1 MNIYDLINMKKDIFI
16 NGYSTLEESY
26 DCIESSP
33 EEEYLN
39 TICENFD
46 LSLENAN
53 LQLFHYGSEEYIYEV
68 LEENEYWD
76 ITEEGVIS
84 AIGEGIKKI
93 IEGILNLIKKIFSF
107 IGNLVSKVLGI
118 FDRGSSEMDKVDK
131 TIEKYN
137 ETIKKIPEESN
148 KKMSEKSDDILDKVS
163 DEVKNKTDEIL
174 CKALD
179 EIEKGAK
186 DKLKKEEDLNN
197 RKLEARKKQIELKR
211 RMLEYKKKRKEE
223 HDRLIN
229 MKNGAKWDGQM
240 NPSERV
246 KKERKKQAKIER
258 AHEKRELY
266 GHDMNAKFN
275 PNLNGPQSLDSLY
288 NHFGKDI
295 KVKCAILKTP
305 EQGVYGTYGEVFEY
319 GVDRLLSYS
328 KLDSKNAITHLEK
341 MKQQVLKLAKIDS
354 IDKLRQKMIQDANK
368 AFVKNYE
375 DNNPFDR
382 ETKVSEIPLQ
392 VIKWYAYNAE
402 DLKGRIKGIDDN
414 FKNDLKYA
422 EEDFKKIEKK
432 YCNDEYK
439 NKYENAKKNDKGVNM
454 VSPEDL
460 KKLLT
465 FARGIINDYTIF
477 HKRYVMNVTRA
488 YTTSIKICKIL
499 TKQLF
504 VKNEN

>member
-1 MNIYDLINMKKDIFI
+1 
-16 NGYSTLEESY
+16 
-26 DCIESSP
+26 
-33 EEEYLN
+33 
-39 TICENFD
+39 
-46 LSLENAN
+46 
-53 LQLFHYGSEEYIYEV
+53 
-68 LEENEYWD
+68 
-76 ITEEGVIS
+76 
-84 AIGEGIKKI
+84 
-93 IEGILNLIKKIFSF
+93 
-107 IGNLVSKVLGI
+107 
-118 FDRGSSEMDKVDK
+118 
-131 TIEKYN
+131 
-137 ETIKKIPEESN
+137 
-148 KKMSEKSDDILDKVS
+148 
-163 DEVKNKTDEIL
+163 
-174 CKALD
+174 
-179 EIEKGAK
+179 
-186 DKLKKEEDLNN
+186 
-197 RKLEARKKQIELKR
+197 
-211 RMLEYKKKRKEE
+211 
-223 HDRLIN
+223 
-229 MKNGAKWDGQM
+229 
-240 NPSERV
+240 
-246 KKERKKQAKIER
+246 
-258 AHEKRELY
+258 
-266 GHDMNAKFN
+266 
-275 PNLNGPQSLDSLY
+275 
-288 NHFGKDI
+288 
-295 KVKCAILKTP
+295 
-305 EQGVYGTYGEVFEY
+305 
-319 GVDRLLSYS
+319 
-328 KLDSKNAITHLEK
+328 

-402 DLKGRIKGIDDN
+402 DLKERIKGIDDN

-488 YTTSIKICKIL
+488 YTTSIKICKTL